1 MYQVFL
7 GYLPLPIAPSKINTV
22 VNGKNE
28 TIELLNGQEVNII
41 KPTGLTEVSFEFL
54 IPHQGYPFASFAGQ
68 LANLVGKKGGRLA
81 YDAMEIALKQYLEY
95 LKSGQSS
102 LIEGA
107 TGAVTNLASGNFS
120 GALDSVVGAEKR
132 VTKGEPF
139 QFIVVDVG
147 RGGMTVKSNLKVTL
161 ENYEIIEDADA
172 YGLDTLVSV
181 TLKEYVAYSTKILG
195 NDGKITKTRG
205 K

>member
-41 KPTGLTEVSFEFL
+41 KPTGLTEISFEFL
-54 IPHQGYPFASFAGQ
+54 IPHQGYPFATFAGQ
-68 LANLVGKKGGRLA
+68 LANLVGKQGGRMA
-81 YDAMEIALKQYLEY
+81 YEAMGVALKQYLQY
-95 LKSGQSS
+95 LQSGQSS
-102 LIEGA
+102 VVE
-107 TGAVTNLASGNFS
+107 AVTNVADIVASGELKAN
-120 GALDSVVGAEKR
+120 ERK

-139 QFIVVDVG
+139 QFIVVDVSPNS
-147 RGGMTVKSNLKVTL
+147 MMVKSNIKVTL
-161 ENYEIIEDADA
+161 ESYEIIEDAEA
-172 YGLDTLVSV
+172 HGLDTLVSV
-181 TLKEYVAYSTKILG
+181 TLKQYVPYSTKIL
-195 NDGKITKTRG
+195 NNNGKITKTRG

>member
-7 GYLPLPIAPSKINTV
+7 GYLQLPIAPSKINTA

-41 KPTGLTEVSFEFL
+41 KPTGLTEISFEFL
-54 IPHQGYPFASFAGQ
+54 IPHQGYPFATFAGQ
-68 LANLVGKKGGRLA
+68 LANLVGKQGGRMA
-81 YDAMEIALKQYLEY
+81 YESMAVAMKQYLQY

-102 LIEGA
+102 VLEVANNVADII
-107 TGAVTNLASGNFS
+107 ASGEFKAN
-120 GALDSVVGAEKR
+120 EKR

-139 QFIVVDVG
+139 QFIVVDVSG
-147 RGGMTVKSNLKVTL
+147 NSVMVKSNLKVTL

-181 TLKEYVAYSTKILG
+181 TLKEYVPYSTKILG

>member
-7 GYLPLPIAPSKINTV
+7 GYLPLPIAPSRINTV

-41 KPTGLTEVSFEFL
+41 KPTGLTEISFEFL
-54 IPHQGYPFASFAGQ
+54 IPHQGYPFATFAGQ
-68 LANLVGKKGGRLA
+68 LANLVGKQGGRMA
-81 YDAMEIALKQYLEY
+81 YEAMGVALKQYLEY

-102 LIEGA
+102 VVEGV

-120 GALDSVVGAEKR
+120 GALDSVMGTEKR

-139 QFIVVDVG
+139 QFIVVDVSG
-147 RGGMTVKSNLKVTL
+147 NSVMVKNNLKVTL

-181 TLKEYVAYSTKILG
+181 TLKEYVPYSTKILG